1 MNHKQHKGKP
11 SQDLEFGLSIG
22 IMVITWLA
30 LTGILAA
37 FWLSRANGPIS
48 AFTVLLL
55 VVFVSAWCFIPVQ
68 VVRYFRERK
77 LRKRG

>member
-1 MNHKQHKGKP
+1 MNQQREQSTP
-11 SQDLEFGLSIG
+11 SENLAFSLSVG

-37 FWLSRANGPIS
+37 FWLSHGDGPLS
-48 AFTVLLL
+48 TFTILLL
-55 VVFVSAWCFIPVQ
+55 VVFVSAWAFIPLQ

-77 LRKRG
+77 LRRNG